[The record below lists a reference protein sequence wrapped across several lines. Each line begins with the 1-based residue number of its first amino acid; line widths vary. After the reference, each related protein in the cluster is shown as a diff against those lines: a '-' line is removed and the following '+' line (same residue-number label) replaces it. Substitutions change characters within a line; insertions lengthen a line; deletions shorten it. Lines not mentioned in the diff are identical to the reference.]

1 MAEINAYSCDAA
13 GFGDSPRKS
22 CVIHIPGCACQAD
35 RPPSHR
41 AAPYRQ
47 SYSHCGAVG
56 AGANFHEAAECPN
69 AFPRPGDSDTRQ
81 RRASVQLLEK
91 LLGYAAAVVG
101 DLEEESA
108 ALPAENDFGC
118 RTARVPFNIGER
130 FLCDAKQGRFRIGGE
145 PAQPAGEIETDLRTE
160 PPVKTIDI
168 GPERGAQSSLFQQ
181 WRLDQVGKFAKIIAA
196 FVHQL

>member
-1 MAEINAYSCDAA
+1 MAEINADSCDAA

-22 CVIHIPGCACQAD
+22 CVNHIPGCACQPD
-35 RPPSHR
+35 RPSSR
-41 AAPYRQ
+41 GGGAPYRQ

-108 ALPAENDFGC
+108 VLPAENDFGC
-118 RTARVPFNIGER
+118 RTARVAFNIGER
-130 FLCDAKQGRFRIGGE
+130 FLCDAKQGRFHIGGE
-145 PAQPAGEIETDLRTE
+145 PAQPAGEMDTDLWAV
-160 PPVKTIDI
+160 PPAIAGDI
-168 GPERGAQSSLFQQ
+168 GPEGGAQSLLFQQ
-181 WRLDQVGKFAKIIAA
+181 GWLD
-196 FVHQL
+196 